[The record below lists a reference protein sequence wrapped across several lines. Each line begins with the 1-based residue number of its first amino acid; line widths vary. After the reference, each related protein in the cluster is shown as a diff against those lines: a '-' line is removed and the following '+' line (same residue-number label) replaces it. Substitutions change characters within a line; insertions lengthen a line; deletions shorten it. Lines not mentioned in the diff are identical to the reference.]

1 MKSHSRV
8 RLFATPWTAAY
19 QAPRSMG
26 FSRQEYWSGM
36 PLLTEVP
43 GYSISFLHLS
53 EGYYICNICNVQ
65 GFLLVQLH
73 SHVQLFVTPCT
84 SAHQASLSITN
95 LRSLLKL
102 ISIKLVMPSNHLI
115 LCHHLLLLSSIF
127 PSIRVFSNESVL
139 HIKWPKYWSSASAS
153 VLPMNIQDWFL

>member
-1 MKSHSRV
+1 MESQRV
-8 RLFATPWTAAY
+8 RYNGVTFTFTYKIDNY

-73 SHVQLFVTPCT
+73 SHVQLFVTHRLQPT
-84 SAHQASLSITN
+84 SSSVPGILHA
-95 LRSLLKL
+95 RLLEWVAIPFSKE
-102 ISIKLVMPSNHLI
+102 
-115 LCHHLLLLSSIF
+115 SS
-127 PSIRVFSNESVL
+127 
-139 HIKWPKYWSSASAS
+139 
-153 VLPMNIQDWFL
+153 